1 MYRAPGSSAIAL
13 STNCCAASIVY
24 SPGITTQFTTWLHP
38 SAIFTTRYFFK
49 RDSFCRIGQ
58 RRHNLG
64 PRASPLLACM
74 GRAAAF
80 VHAVRDAENL
90 SLVLHVNVLSV
101 NHAFIFLLLL
111 ACAVRRS

>member
-1 MYRAPGSSAIAL
+1 MYLAPGSSAIAL
-13 STNCCAASIVY
+13 ATNFSAASMVY

-49 RDSFCRIGQ
+49 ILLLIRMVLKAA
-58 RRHNLG
+58 HLG
-64 PRASPLLACM
+64 SPCKPLACM

-80 VHAVRDAENL
+80 VHAVTAAENL

-101 NHAFIFLLLL
+101 NHAFIF
-111 ACAVRRS
+111 